1 MAGCAAIS
9 ISAILAIAALAILG
23 VVFIDGQPLSLL
35 EAAGKLGL
43 MLLPGDMEGSSDFD
57 LARAEFHSAMAGYV
71 SVAIIVGAWAVE
83 SIMSIVKQ
91 TKSEIQKNANFYIG
105 LICLAISLIQLGE
118 RLL

>member
-1 MAGCAAIS
+1 
-9 ISAILAIAALAILG
+9 
-23 VVFIDGQPLSLL
+23 
-35 EAAGKLGL
+35 
-43 MLLPGDMEGSSDFD
+43 
-57 LARAEFHSAMAGYV
+57 MAGYV